1 MTISRN
7 SQLREVTSM
16 ARKDDAIVLTLGSL
30 YRVKSLESKDKPMET
45 VGIFKGYAAIAH
57 DTAIVMEVEKELGKE
72 HGMLRLIPSHMII
85 SIDVLK
91 AEKEKDV
98 KETESNAVYF
108 G

>member
-1 MTISRN
+1 
-7 SQLREVTSM
+7 M
-16 ARKDDAIVLTLGSL
+16 ARKDEAIVLTPGSL
-30 YRVKSLESKDKPMET
+30 YRIRSIESKDKPMET

-57 DTAIVMEVEKELGKE
+57 DTAIVMEIEKELGKE

-91 AEKEKDV
+91 AEKEKEA